1 MDLFWEAVRMK
12 VCRAC
17 GDGDGK
23 GNCRL
28 PVDETCALES
38 FLPKLVTIVSTN
50 PATAHEVYLEL
61 LRNTICVQCNHQ
73 LSNGTCKK
81 RQTLEC
87 ALDRYYPTVIEIV
100 QNVKG
105 EVERRGNVALRR
117 V

>member
-1 MDLFWEAVRMK
+1 M
-12 VCRAC
+12 CYAC
-17 GDGDGK
+17 ASGDEK

-28 PVDETCALES
+28 PAGETCALES
-38 FLPKLVTIVSTN
+38 FLPDLVTIVSTN
-50 PATAHEVYLEL
+50 PARPHEVYLEL

-81 RQTLEC
+81 RQMLEC

-100 QNVKG
+100 KNVKG
-105 EVERRGNVALRR
+105 EVERSGNVAPRK